1 MKHVFLFLCCQQTL
15 LTRGG
20 RILALVPAENAPS
33 DDSERSDVEEEFR
46 VRIPLFSFSSP
57 APSIHSSLERLNIVD
72 DDEHYN
78 SDNVP
83 LTPIFQTVYSS
94 PSLEPNCNKVPV
106 LSDIPSLPTTPLTPV
121 NPPNPKTRSRRRQ
134 PTVPVLKRPRLM
146 KKITLNYQWK
156 KAVFRHRAIIEE
168 DSNYTDVPD
177 ISAMDYFY
185 KFFSPD
191 ILTDIVEQTNSYSI
205 GNTGRSLGLTEDEL
219 RDFLAIHI
227 IMGVVNMPAY
237 TDFWSLRY
245 RYNLVADLMTLKRY
259 QQIRRNLHFVDNNI
273 QDSDR
278 YYKVRPFVQK
288 VRQNCLA
295 QENER
300 KFSIDEMMIPYK
312 GTKAGKRR
320 QYMKD
325 KPNKWG
331 FKNYVRAGVS
341 GMVYDFLLY
350 GGEDTFRFYTFSD
363 KEASIGFG
371 GRIVIALC
379 QSIKFK
385 PAFVFCDN
393 FFSCPE
399 LFYILREEYGIFG
412 LGTIR
417 NNRLRGAEKV
427 LPSEKEMKKKPR
439 GSYSQ
444 VVCNKNRLSVVRWND
459 NKPVTLISSYVGVE
473 PVEKMKRYCKETK
486 SKIDVDCPQI
496 VKEYNKHMGGVDLA
510 DMLISLYKTPFK
522 SRRWYIGIFVQILD
536 ICINNAWLLYRRDQA
551 QSSKQY
557 IPLKDF
563 RYEIYE
569 GLKKF
574 GRADKNDKA
583 RKGVPSANPVE
594 SLRYDAI
601 GHFMI
606 MTTQGRCKLCQK
618 LTTVLCMKCKVRL
631 CFVTGKNPRNCQLDY
646 HVKA

>member
-46 VRIPLFSFSSP
+46 VRTPLSSFSSP

-78 SDNVP
+78 
-83 LTPIFQTVYSS
+83 
-94 PSLEPNCNKVPV
+94 
-106 LSDIPSLPTTPLTPV
+106 
-121 NPPNPKTRSRRRQ
+121 
-134 PTVPVLKRPRLM
+134 
-146 KKITLNYQWK
+146 
-156 KAVFRHRAIIEE
+156 
-168 DSNYTDVPD
+168 
-177 ISAMDYFY
+177 
-185 KFFSPD
+185 
-191 ILTDIVEQTNSYSI
+191 
-205 GNTGRSLGLTEDEL
+205 
-219 RDFLAIHI
+219 
-227 IMGVVNMPAY
+227 
-237 TDFWSLRY
+237 
-245 RYNLVADLMTLKRY
+245 
-259 QQIRRNLHFVDNNI
+259 
-273 QDSDR
+273 
-278 YYKVRPFVQK
+278 
-288 VRQNCLA
+288 
-295 QENER
+295 
-300 KFSIDEMMIPYK
+300 
-312 GTKAGKRR
+312 
-320 QYMKD
+320 
-325 KPNKWG
+325 
-331 FKNYVRAGVS
+331 
-341 GMVYDFLLY
+341 
-350 GGEDTFRFYTFSD
+350 
-363 KEASIGFG
+363 
-371 GRIVIALC
+371 
-379 QSIKFK
+379 
-385 PAFVFCDN
+385 
-393 FFSCPE
+393 
-399 LFYILREEYGIFG
+399 
-412 LGTIR
+412 
-417 NNRLRGAEKV
+417 
-427 LPSEKEMKKKPR
+427 
-439 GSYSQ
+439 
-444 VVCNKNRLSVVRWND
+444 
-459 NKPVTLISSYVGVE
+459 
-473 PVEKMKRYCKETK
+473 